1 MAKLTKRFIDTLKPT
16 EGRDVFHWDDALK
29 GFGVRIKPS
38 GSAAYL
44 VQYRTDEGATR
55 RLTIGKVRTL
65 TPDEARG
72 LARDALGTAARG
84 RDPSGERKTARAAV
98 TFDDL
103 VEAYLG
109 SDAWTKKSPST
120 KAVDLGRIDRHLRP
134 LLGKRAI
141 LSIARQDMVK
151 VFRDIKDGRTAA
163 DMPSGKKHGRI
174 RATGGEG
181 TARRTLGLA
190 GALFSFAVKE
200 GWIPSNPC
208 QGIDKGRD
216 GQRDT
221 ILESVEDYARMFAA
235 LARLEAERAIA
246 SPAAAAIQLL
256 AMTGMRRG
264 EVVGLKWRN
273 VDLANGR
280 IILQPHEHKTGR
292 ARGRATVIPLPA
304 NGSGNHCQHDVTR
317 A

>member
-1 MAKLTKRFIDTLKPT
+1 M
-16 EGRDVFHWDDALK
+16 
-29 GFGVRIKPS
+29 
-38 GSAAYL
+38 
-44 VQYRTDEGATR
+44 QYRTDEGATR
-55 RLTIGKVRTL
+55 RLTIGKVRIL

-72 LARDALGTAARG
+72 LARDALCAAARG

-141 LSIARQDMVK
+141 LSIARPDMVK
-151 VFRDIKDGRTAA
+151 VFRDITDGRTAA
-163 DMPSGKKHGRI
+163 DMPSGKKQGRI
-174 RATGGEG
+174 RATGGEE

-208 QGIDKGRD
+208 HGIDKGRD
-216 GQRDT
+216 GQPDT
-221 ILESVEDYARMFAA
+221 ILESVED
-235 LARLEAERAIA
+235 
-246 SPAAAAIQLL
+246 
-256 AMTGMRRG
+256 
-264 EVVGLKWRN
+264 
-273 VDLANGR
+273 
-280 IILQPHEHKTGR
+280 
-292 ARGRATVIPLPA
+292 
-304 NGSGNHCQHDVTR
+304 
-317 A
+317 